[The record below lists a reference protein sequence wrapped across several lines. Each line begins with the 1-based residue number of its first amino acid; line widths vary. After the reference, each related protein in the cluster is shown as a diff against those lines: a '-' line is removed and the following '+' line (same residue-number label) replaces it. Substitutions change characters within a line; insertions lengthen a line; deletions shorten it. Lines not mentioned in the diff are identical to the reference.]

1 MPFTSHARLAD
12 ALLPALGDAASTIL
26 QIRDKGLVVEH
37 KSDDSP
43 VTEADRR
50 AEAIL
55 SAALRAIHPEFPV
68 AAEESCASGMTPE
81 LGRAY
86 FLLDPLD
93 GTRDYA
99 MGRDDFTINIGL
111 ITDGRPVF
119 GLIYA
124 PAHGDLFVTT
134 GAGEAVGAK
143 FAPNQLPRR
152 LAETQTA
159 PLRVRDGRSGALTA
173 LVSQRE
179 QGPEFDSRLE
189 ALGIVSRTP
198 VSSALKFG
206 RLARGEADIYPRF
219 GPTCEWD
226 TAAGQ
231 AIVEAAGGTVTA
243 FDGTALIYGKTSLGF
258 LNGPFIARG
267 RIEKIC

>member
-12 ALLPALGDAASTIL
+12 ALLPALGEAASTIL
-26 QIRDKGLVVEH
+26 HIRDTGLVVEH

-55 SAALRAIHPEFPV
+55 SAALRAIHPEFPI
-68 AAEESCASGMTPE
+68 AAEESCASGNTPE

-99 MGRDDFTINIGL
+99 IGRNDFTINIGL
-111 ITDGRPVF
+111 ITDGHPVF
-119 GLIYA
+119 GMIYA

-134 GAGEAVGAK
+134 GAGEAVSTK
-143 FAPNQLPRR
+143 LSPNRMPQR
-152 LAETQTA
+152 LAANETA
-159 PLRVRDGRSGALTA
+159 PLRVRIGRSGALTA
-173 LVSQRE
+173 LISQRE
-179 QGPEFDSRLE
+179 SGPEFDARLA
-189 ALGIVSRTP
+189 ALGIVARTP
-198 VSSALKFG
+198 VSSAIKFG
-206 RLARGEADIYPRF
+206 LLARGEADIYPRF

-231 AIVEAAGGTVTA
+231 AIVETAGGTVTA
-243 FDGTALIYGKTSLGF
+243 LDGTALIYGKTSTGF
-258 LNGPFIARG
+258 LNGPFVARG
-267 RIEKIC
+267 RLTTTR